1 MISKWDWLLK
11 QFSRT
16 LWVRALLYSL
26 LAIVTA
32 LVAIWI
38 DPYIP
43 ADFGGRIGADA
54 VDQILDIMASS
65 MLAVTTFSLTVMV
78 SAYSAATSSVTP
90 RATRLLMQDTT
101 TQNVLSTFLGA
112 FLFSLVGIVG
122 LNAGA
127 YGDGGRVLLFVVSLA
142 MILIVALTLL
152 RWISHLTHFG
162 RVGNTT
168 ERVEK
173 AAHAALEYWVEH
185 PCLGANPLTNLSVIP
200 DTAQTLPAWKVAYVE
215 HIDTQKLSECACE
228 WGVKVYVLAA
238 PGSFVNPSTPLA
250 KIEGSLTDEQRG
262 ILQGAFSLDAERSF
276 DQDPR
281 YGMCVLAEIAS
292 RALSPAMNDP
302 GTAIDVL
309 SRSVR
314 ILSCW
319 EQHADGHSD
328 ARHKRAGKEGKPLCE
343 NVWMPPLDPQDV
355 FNDFFTPIARDG
367 AGMIEVQ
374 VRLQKVLSHLA
385 ELQPDTLG
393 EAARDHARL
402 ALERVMQVLNLE
414 TDRRNLTDLSNR
426 LFPPR

>member
-1 MISKWDWLLK
+1 MISKWDWLWK

-26 LAIVTA
+26 LAIVIA
-32 LVAIWI
+32 LVAIWV

-43 ADFGGRIGADA
+43 EDFGGRIGADA

-168 ERVEK
+168 QRVED
-173 AAHAALEYWVEH
+173 AARNALEYWVEH
-185 PCLGANPLTNLSVIP
+185 PCLGANPLTDLSLIP
-200 DTAQTLPAWKVAYVE
+200 GSAQTLLAWKVAYVE
-215 HIDTQKLSECACE
+215 HVDTKKLSECACE

-238 PGSFVNPSTPLA
+238 PGAFVNPTVPLA
-250 KIEGSLTDEQRG
+250 KIEGSLNDEQRRA
-262 ILQGAFSLDAERSF
+262 LQDAFFLAGERSF

-292 RALSPAMNDP
+292 RALSPAVNDP

-314 ILSCW
+314 ILSYW
-319 EQHADGHSD
+319 TSYKQENSNKESSGN
-328 ARHKRAGKEGKPLCE
+328 GKGPAPKCE
-343 NVWMPPLDPQDV
+343 NVWIAPLDPHDV

-367 AGMIEVQ
+367 ASLIEVQ
-374 VRLQKVLSHLA
+374 VRLQKVLRNLA
-385 ELQPDTLG
+385 DLQPHTLKD
-393 EAARDHARL
+393 AARHHASL
-402 ALERVMQVLNLE
+402 ALARAQQSLSLE
-414 TDRRNLTDLSNR
+414 EDRKSLTDLSHR
-426 LFPPR
+426 LFEQN

>member
-1 MISKWDWLLK
+1 MISKWEWLLT

-32 LVAIWI
+32 LVSIWV

-112 FLFSLVGIVG
+112 FLFSLVGIIA
-122 LNAGA
+122 LSAGA

-173 AAHAALEYWVEH
+173 AAQSALEYWVAH
-185 PCLGANPLTNLSVIP
+185 PCMGANPLTDVSIVP
-200 DTAQTLPAWKVAYVE
+200 DSAQTLPAREVAYVE
-215 HIDTQKLSECACE
+215 HIDTQKLSECACQ
-228 WGVKVYVLAA
+228 WDVNIYVLVS
-238 PGSFVNPSTPLA
+238 PGSFVTPSTPLA
-250 KIEGSLTDEQRG
+250 KIDGSLTEEQCDA
-262 ILQGAFSLDAERSF
+262 LQETFLLAAERSF

-309 SRSVR
+309 SRAVR

-319 EQHADGHSD
+319 EDQDKDTDS
-328 ARHKRAGKEGKPLCE
+328 ARREGEKGKRGPVCE
-343 NVWMPPLDPQDV
+343 KVWMSALDPHDV

-367 AGMIEVQ
+367 ASMIEVQ
-374 VRLQKVLSHLA
+374 IRLQKVLSNLA
-385 ELQPDTLG
+385 QLQPQALG
-393 EAARDHARL
+393 EAARHHARL
-402 ALERVMQVLNLE
+402 ALERALHALTLE
-414 TDRRNLTDLSNR
+414 TDRRNLADLSKR
-426 LFPPR
+426 LFPPL

>member
-1 MISKWDWLLK
+1 MTSKWDWLLR

-32 LVAIWI
+32 LVAIWV

-90 RATRLLMQDTT
+90 RATHLLMQDTT

-142 MILIVALTLL
+142 MILVVALTLL
-152 RWISHLTHFG
+152 RWISHLTYFG

-173 AAHAALEYWVEH
+173 AAHSALQYWVEH
-185 PCLGANPLTNLSVIP
+185 PCLGANPLTDLSVIP
-200 DTAQTLPAWKVAYVE
+200 DTAQTLFAWRVAYVE
-215 HIDTQKLSECACE
+215 HIDTRKLSESACQ
-228 WGVKVYVLAA
+228 WGVKIYVLAT
-238 PGSFVNPSTPLA
+238 PGSFVNPTSSLA
-250 KIEGSLTDEQRG
+250 KIDGTLTDEQRST
-262 ILQGAFSLDAERSF
+262 LQGAFSLAVERSF

-309 SRSVR
+309 NRSVR

-319 EQHADGHSD
+319 EYRDADSD
-328 ARHKRAGKEGKPLCE
+328 AVGKKRAGDPSVPVCE
-343 NVWMPPLDPQDV
+343 NVWMPPLDPKDV

-367 AGMIEVQ
+367 SSLIEVQ
-374 VRLQKVLSHLA
+374 VRLQKVLRSLA
-385 ELQPDTLG
+385 QLQPQALG
-393 EAARDHARL
+393 ETARLHAAL
-402 ALERVMQVLNLE
+402 ALERASQALALE
-414 TDRRNLTDLSNR
+414 ADRRNLVDLSNR
-426 LFPPR
+426 LFPLR